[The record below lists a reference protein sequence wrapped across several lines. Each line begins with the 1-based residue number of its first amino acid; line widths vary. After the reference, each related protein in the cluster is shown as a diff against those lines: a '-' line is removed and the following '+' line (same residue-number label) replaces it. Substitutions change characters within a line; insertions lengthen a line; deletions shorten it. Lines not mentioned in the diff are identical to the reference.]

1 MTRRAAR
8 ITHDEVTRMVKAVRD
23 LGLPIGRVV
32 FNGTELSVVIGGDS
46 GDIPPTANGQVNE
59 PPKLIREPK
68 L

>member
-1 MTRRAAR
+1 MSRRAAR

-32 FNGTELSVVIGGDS
+32 FDGASLSVVIGVDIGDKVS
-46 GDIPPTANGQVNE
+46 LPAGQDNE
-59 PPKLIREPK
+59 PPKLIRVPK

>member
-1 MTRRAAR
+1 MTRRVAR

-32 FNGTELSVVIGGDS
+32 FDGSALSVVIGGES
-46 GDIPPTANGQVNE
+46 GEDLPASGGQIAE
-59 PPKLIREPK
+59 PVPLLREPK

>member
-1 MTRRAAR
+1 MTRRLAR

-32 FNGTELSVVIGGDS
+32 FDGSSLSVVIGGDS
-46 GDIPPTANGQVNE
+46 GEKPVPANSQGGEVV
-59 PPKLIREPK
+59 PLLAEPK

>member
-1 MTRRAAR
+1 MTRRTAR

-32 FNGTELSVVIGGDS
+32 FDGASLSVVIGVDIGDKLPAPS
-46 GDIPPTANGQVNE
+46 GQDNE
-59 PPKLIREPK
+59 PPKLIWEPK

>member
-32 FNGTELSVVIGGDS
+32 FDGLSLSVVIGGDN
-46 GDIPPTANGQVNE
+46 GDSTPPLASNDPVPT
-59 PPKLIREPK
+59 PLLREPK

>member
-1 MTRRAAR
+1 MTRRVAR

-32 FNGTELSVVIGGDS
+32 FDGISLSVVIGGDS
-46 GDIPPTANGQVNE
+46 GEKPAPANTQDDAIV
-59 PPKLIREPK
+59 PLLREPK